1 MEEKNYVLVGRI
13 IESVQ
18 QIEYDLIRGVKYKRL
33 FQLFEKYKT
42 VSPHLFQK
50 VEEDTTILSKKMAN
64 MTFGELIGIVKKYE
78 LLAIDD
84 TDYLE
89 SLLSKRN
96 QLVHQYFKYNEMNQ
110 CSEQMKTNYLTRF
123 LEESLAYSEY
133 LTRLI
138 DEIQIDLDYVS
149 SGKYKHN

>member
-78 LLAIDD
+78 LLGIDD

-110 CSEQMKTNYLTRF
+110 CSEQMKSSYLTRF
-123 LEESLAYSEY
+123 LEEALAYSDY

-138 DEIQIDLDYVS
+138 DEIQTDLDSISNRKKEYR
-149 SGKYKHN
+149 

>member
-1 MEEKNYVLVGRI
+1 MEEKNYALVGRI

-33 FQLFEKYKT
+33 FQLFEKYKN

-50 VEEDTTILSKKMAN
+50 VEEDTTMLAKKMTT

-78 LLAIDD
+78 LLGIDD

-138 DEIQIDLDYVS
+138 DEIQTDLNYIS
-149 SGKYKHN
+149 SGKYNY

>member
-1 MEEKNYVLVGRI
+1 M
-13 IESVQ
+13 
-18 QIEYDLIRGVKYKRL
+18 
-33 FQLFEKYKT
+33 FEKYKN

-50 VEEDTTILSKKMAN
+50 VEEDTTMLAKKMTT

-78 LLAIDD
+78 LLGIDD

-110 CSEQMKTNYLTRF
+110 CSEQMKKNYLKRF
-123 LEESLAYSEY
+123 LEESLAYIEY

-138 DEIQIDLDYVS
+138 DEIQTDLNYIS
-149 SGKYKHN
+149 SGKYNY